1 MLRQRKG
8 IPDKAKRRRKRDVE
22 EERRDK
28 LQHLERPD
36 DLLDPLSHFTD
47 ALTHASKSSPRA
59 RERTFSSQTRRF
71 IFRHAFPDG
80 PLGRLLGRLHGGLKL
95 LRLGELAVG

>member
-71 IFRHAFPDG
+71 IFRHAFQMVPSG
-80 PLGRLLGRLHGGLKL
+80 ASPRAPPMAGSL